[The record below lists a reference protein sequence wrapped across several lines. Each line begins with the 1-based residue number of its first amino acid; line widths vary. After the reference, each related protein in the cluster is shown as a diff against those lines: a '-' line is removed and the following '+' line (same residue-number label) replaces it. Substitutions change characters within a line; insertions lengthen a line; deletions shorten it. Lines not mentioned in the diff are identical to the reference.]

1 MRSLYKV
8 PFVHRSVFFKHVDR
22 RKKLGVHSEIQ
33 NVLNR
38 RKIKL
43 PRYVIFWN
51 KSSKFSKNRLI
62 GRKIAIH
69 NGKVYMFISLKKGIV
84 GFKLGQFVITR
95 RTVVH
100 KSKFKQTKKLIK
112 KGKDLSKRKQFGG
125 KFNLTLKKFISKNKI
140 KKWV

>member
-1 MRSLYKV
+1 MRSVYKV
-8 PFVHRSVFFKHVDR
+8 PFVHRSVFNKYVER
-22 RKKLGVHSEIQ
+22 RKKLNVHSEIQ
-33 NVLNR
+33 SVLNR

-51 KSSKFSKNRLI
+51 KSSKFSRNRLI

-69 NGKVYMFISLKKGIV
+69 NGKVYMFVSLKKGVV

-100 KSKFKQTKKLIK
+100 SGKFKQKKKLVQ
-112 KGKDLSKRKQFGG
+112 KGKDLSK
-125 KFNLTLKKFISKNKI
+125 KKI
-140 KKWV
+140 WW